1 MSPAIEATLVAEA
14 EAAGGRDG
22 GTVSV
27 GGEAEAEAGPPMAYR
42 TPEWWQVCNIYYML
56 FL

>member
-27 GGEAEAEAGPPMAYR
+27 AGDAEAEAGPPMAYR
-42 TPEWWQVCNIYYML
+42 TPEWWQVCDMY
-56 FL
+56 